1 MGRHVFSCRSLL
13 LSTTILN
20 DTFSV
25 LDLFKSLYSSFLM
38 NSCNGGLCFLTTYD
52 NISSHDTM

>member
-20 DTFSV
+20 DIYKALLPV
-25 LDLFKSLYSSFLM
+25 LKHETQLKAK
-38 NSCNGGLCFLTTYD
+38 
-52 NISSHDTM
+52 IVI

>member
-20 DTFSV
+20 DKEGTKV
-25 LDLFKSLYSSFLM
+25 QCTMPRKDLV
-38 NSCNGGLCFLTTYD
+38 GLKLHSKALT
-52 NISSHDTM
+52 